1 MKNLLFLLLGAF
13 LCTSV
18 LASELW
24 SGAVSFD
31 GSDTSSTI
39 TLLTTDQIFYSSA
52 LADGDPRSLELTATD
67 TLDSTKVAEL
77 FYDNSQTA
85 VEGTASWNYE
95 APAYDNFSKSD
106 VYELKETIVTSE
118 GTEVLTRN
126 VRILPEPA
134 CFVLFAILGG
144 LLLARRKGALM
155 LLVLT
160 VASVGAFADVTVTSV
175 TAKQAW
181 PFKRSVVINYT
192 LTSDNQSAMP
202 VFAVDFYGTF
212 DDGATTFKLNER
224 GTLEKDG
231 ANGVLFEAG
240 THKVIW
246 NPASDLTL
254 KSSNL
259 KIKVSATDVTS
270 TADYLVFDL
279 TTSSVRASSTGPNLS
294 SDDCRKTE
302 LWMRRIE
309 PGTFTMGSPSGE
321 VGRDSDETQHSVE
334 LTEPYYIAVFET
346 TQKQCEYITGSSHGG
361 VHSGDTLPVEYI
373 CYNELRGD
381 DKGSQW
387 PNNNDVD
394 EEYEGHLTFFY
405 SIRNKFSGNFL
416 FDLPTEAQWEYA
428 CRATT
433 TTALNNNTDLLAP
446 AEDEKMNVV
455 GWYMYNSSN
464 QTYPPAQK
472 VGNAWGLYDMHGNV
486 WEWCLD
492 WYGEYGSGNVVDPKG
507 PASGLTRVLRGGS
520 WFQYAENCRSA
531 ERAGDF
537 APSNPGTDY
546 FGFRIALLPPV
557 KKYMVVDL
565 SGGTGASS
573 YPVSYLSSV
582 PEGGWSDE
590 YKTTKLV
597 LRLVQPGT
605 FTMGSPTT
613 EVGRDTS
620 ANGELQHDVT
630 LTKPYYIGIFE
641 TTQRQYELITG
652 SDPADLNIGQKYPV
666 EQVSYDMIRGTTQGK
681 KWPENNNVDSGSF
694 MGILRAK
701 TGLTFDLP
709 TEAQWEYACRAT
721 TTTALNS
728 GKDLTNASVC
738 PNMAEVGRYT
748 HNTNDGKG
756 NNFVEPGQYLV
767 NNWGIFDMHGNLAE
781 LCLDYYADY
790 SGSAAVTDPKGPS
803 TGTLRVKR
811 GGSWQDIAS
820 ECRSARRVGVDSNF
834 HNQGTGFRVVV
845 EQ

>member
-1 MKNLLFLLLGAF
+1 MSKLLSLFISAL
-13 LCTSV
+13 LCTTV

-24 SGAVSFD
+24 SGATAFD
-31 GSDTSSTI
+31 GSEITSTPI

-52 LADGDPRSLELTATD
+52 LADGEPVSLELTATD
-67 TLDSTKVAEL
+67 TSDSTKVAAL
-77 FYDNSQTA
+77 FYDDSQTA
-85 VEGTASWNYE
+85 VEGTASWNYKDQ
-95 APAYDNFSKSD
+95 AYEDFPSGV
-106 VYELKETIVTSE
+106 VYELKETIVTTE
-118 GTEVLTRN
+118 GTQNLTRN

-134 CFVLFAILGG
+134 CLVLFAVLGG
-144 LLLARRKGALM
+144 LFLARRKGAWM

-160 VASVGAFADVTVTSV
+160 VASLGAFANVTVTSV
-175 TAKQAW
+175 TAQQAW
-181 PFKRSVVINYT
+181 PFKRSLVINYT
-192 LTSDNQSAMP
+192 LESNTQGAT

-212 DDGATTFKLNER
+212 DDGETTFKLNER

-231 ANGVLFEAG
+231 ANGVLFSAG

-259 KIKVSATDVTS
+259 KIKVEAEEVTS
-270 TADYLVFDL
+270 EATYL
-279 TTSSVRASSTGPNLS
+279 
-294 SDDCRKTE
+294 
-302 LWMRRIE
+302 
-309 PGTFTMGSPSGE
+309 
-321 VGRDSDETQHSVE
+321 
-334 LTEPYYIAVFET
+334 
-346 TQKQCEYITGSSHGG
+346 
-361 VHSGDTLPVEYI
+361 
-373 CYNELRGD
+373 
-381 DKGSQW
+381 
-387 PNNNDVD
+387 
-394 EEYEGHLTFFY
+394 
-405 SIRNKFSGNFL
+405 
-416 FDLPTEAQWEYA
+416 
-428 CRATT
+428 
-433 TTALNNNTDLLAP
+433 
-446 AEDEKMNVV
+446 
-455 GWYMYNSSN
+455 
-464 QTYPPAQK
+464 
-472 VGNAWGLYDMHGNV
+472 
-486 WEWCLD
+486 
-492 WYGEYGSGNVVDPKG
+492 
-507 PASGLTRVLRGGS
+507 
-520 WFQYAENCRSA
+520 
-531 ERAGDF
+531 
-537 APSNPGTDY
+537 
-546 FGFRIALLPPV
+546 
-557 KKYMVVDL
+557 VVDL
-565 SGGTGASS
+565 SDGTSASS
-573 YPVSYLSSV
+573 YPVSYLSEV

-590 YKTTKLV
+590 YRTTKLV

-613 EVGRDTS
+613 ELGRDTS

-630 LTKPYYIGIFE
+630 LTKSYYVGIFE

-666 EQVSYDMIRGTTQGK
+666 EQVSYDMIRGNDQGAN
-681 KWPENNNVDSGSF
+681 WPADNNVDSGSF

-790 SGSAAVTDPKGPS
+790 SSSDAVTDPVGPS

>member
-1 MKNLLFLLLGAF
+1 MGAF

-24 SGAVSFD
+24 SDAVAFD

-52 LADGDPRSLELTATD
+52 LADGEPVSLELTATD
-67 TLDSTKVAEL
+67 TSDSTKVAEL
-77 FYDNSQTA
+77 FYDDSRTA
-85 VEGTASWNYE
+85 VEGTASWNYKDSE
-95 APAYDNFSKSD
+95 YADFPSGD
-106 VYELKETIVTSE
+106 VYQLKETIVTSE
-118 GTEVLTRN
+118 GTQNLTRN
-126 VRILPEPA
+126 VRILPEPV

-144 LLLARRKGALM
+144 LFLARRKGALM

-160 VASVGAFADVTVTSV
+160 VASLGAFANVTVTSV
-175 TAKQAW
+175 TAQQAW

-192 LTSDNQSAMP
+192 LESNTQGAT

-212 DDGATTFKLNER
+212 DNGETIFDLKDR
-224 GTLEKDG
+224 GTLEKEG
-231 ANGVLFEAG
+231 ASCVLFSAG

-246 NPASDLTL
+246 NPASDLNI

-259 KIKVSATDVTS
+259 KIKVEAEEVTS
-270 TADYLVFDL
+270 EATYL
-279 TTSSVRASSTGPNLS
+279 
-294 SDDCRKTE
+294 
-302 LWMRRIE
+302 
-309 PGTFTMGSPSGE
+309 
-321 VGRDSDETQHSVE
+321 
-334 LTEPYYIAVFET
+334 
-346 TQKQCEYITGSSHGG
+346 
-361 VHSGDTLPVEYI
+361 
-373 CYNELRGD
+373 
-381 DKGSQW
+381 
-387 PNNNDVD
+387 
-394 EEYEGHLTFFY
+394 
-405 SIRNKFSGNFL
+405 
-416 FDLPTEAQWEYA
+416 
-428 CRATT
+428 
-433 TTALNNNTDLLAP
+433 
-446 AEDEKMNVV
+446 
-455 GWYMYNSSN
+455 
-464 QTYPPAQK
+464 
-472 VGNAWGLYDMHGNV
+472 
-486 WEWCLD
+486 
-492 WYGEYGSGNVVDPKG
+492 
-507 PASGLTRVLRGGS
+507 
-520 WFQYAENCRSA
+520 
-531 ERAGDF
+531 
-537 APSNPGTDY
+537 
-546 FGFRIALLPPV
+546 
-557 KKYMVVDL
+557 VVDL
-565 SGGTGASS
+565 SGGTSASS

>member
-259 KIKVSATDVTS
+259 KIKVSASEAT
-270 TADYLVFDL
+270 YL
-279 TTSSVRASSTGPNLS
+279 
-294 SDDCRKTE
+294 
-302 LWMRRIE
+302 
-309 PGTFTMGSPSGE
+309 
-321 VGRDSDETQHSVE
+321 
-334 LTEPYYIAVFET
+334 
-346 TQKQCEYITGSSHGG
+346 
-361 VHSGDTLPVEYI
+361 
-373 CYNELRGD
+373 
-381 DKGSQW
+381 
-387 PNNNDVD
+387 
-394 EEYEGHLTFFY
+394 
-405 SIRNKFSGNFL
+405 
-416 FDLPTEAQWEYA
+416 
-428 CRATT
+428 
-433 TTALNNNTDLLAP
+433 
-446 AEDEKMNVV
+446 
-455 GWYMYNSSN
+455 
-464 QTYPPAQK
+464 
-472 VGNAWGLYDMHGNV
+472 
-486 WEWCLD
+486 
-492 WYGEYGSGNVVDPKG
+492 
-507 PASGLTRVLRGGS
+507 
-520 WFQYAENCRSA
+520 
-531 ERAGDF
+531 
-537 APSNPGTDY
+537 
-546 FGFRIALLPPV
+546 
-557 KKYMVVDL
+557 VVDL
-565 SGGTGASS
+565 SSGTSASS

-790 SGSAAVTDPKGPS
+790 SGSAAETDPVGPS

>member
-1 MKNLLFLLLGAF
+1 MIDSSAKLSKFNPQKIMKKLFLLLFSAF
-13 LCTSV
+13 LCTTV

-52 LADGDPRSLELTATD
+52 LADGEPVSLELTATD
-67 TLDSTKVAEL
+67 TSDSTKLAEL
-77 FYDNSQTA
+77 FYDDSRTA
-85 VEGTASWNYE
+85 VEGTASWNYKDSE
-95 APAYDNFSKSD
+95 YADFPSSD
-106 VYELKETIVTSE
+106 VYQLKETIVTSE
-118 GTEVLTRN
+118 GTQNLTRN
-126 VRILPEPA
+126 VRILPEPV

-144 LLLARRKGALM
+144 FLIARRKSALM
-155 LLVLT
+155 LVVLA
-160 VASVGAFADVTVTSV
+160 VASASVFADVTVTSV
-175 TAKQAW
+175 TAQQAW

-192 LTSDNQSAMP
+192 LTSDTQSALP

-212 DDGATTFKLNER
+212 DDGETTFKLNEH

-231 ANGVLFEAG
+231 ASGVLFSAG

-246 NPASDLTL
+246 NPASDLNI

-259 KIKVSATDVTS
+259 KIKVEAEEVTS
-270 TADYLVFDL
+270 ESTYL
-279 TTSSVRASSTGPNLS
+279 
-294 SDDCRKTE
+294 
-302 LWMRRIE
+302 
-309 PGTFTMGSPSGE
+309 
-321 VGRDSDETQHSVE
+321 
-334 LTEPYYIAVFET
+334 
-346 TQKQCEYITGSSHGG
+346 
-361 VHSGDTLPVEYI
+361 
-373 CYNELRGD
+373 
-381 DKGSQW
+381 
-387 PNNNDVD
+387 
-394 EEYEGHLTFFY
+394 
-405 SIRNKFSGNFL
+405 
-416 FDLPTEAQWEYA
+416 
-428 CRATT
+428 
-433 TTALNNNTDLLAP
+433 
-446 AEDEKMNVV
+446 
-455 GWYMYNSSN
+455 
-464 QTYPPAQK
+464 
-472 VGNAWGLYDMHGNV
+472 
-486 WEWCLD
+486 
-492 WYGEYGSGNVVDPKG
+492 
-507 PASGLTRVLRGGS
+507 
-520 WFQYAENCRSA
+520 
-531 ERAGDF
+531 
-537 APSNPGTDY
+537 
-546 FGFRIALLPPV
+546 
-557 KKYMVVDL
+557 VVDL
-565 SGGTGASS
+565 SGGTSASS
-573 YPVSYLSSV
+573 FPVSYLYSV

-605 FTMGSPTT
+605 FTMGSPST
-613 EVGRDTS
+613 ETGRDTS
-620 ANGELQHDVT
+620 ANGEIQHDVT
-630 LTKPYYIGIFE
+630 LTKPYYVGIFE
-641 TTQRQYELITG
+641 TTQRQYELIKGTN
-652 SDPADLNIGQKYPV
+652 PADLNIGPKYPV
-666 EQVSYDMIRGTTQGK
+666 EQVSYDMIRGNDQGAN
-681 KWPENNNVDSGSF
+681 WPANNNVDSTSF
-694 MGILRAK
+694 MGVLRAK
-701 TGLTFDLP
+701 TGLPFDLP

>member
-1 MKNLLFLLLGAF
+1 MKNLFLFLFSVL
-13 LCTSV
+13 LCTTV

-24 SGAVSFD
+24 SSATAFD

-52 LADGDPRSLELTATD
+52 LADGEPVSIELAATD
-67 TLDSTKVAEL
+67 TSDSTKVAEL
-77 FYDNSQTA
+77 FYDDSRTA
-85 VEGTASWNYE
+85 VEGTASWNYKDSE
-95 APAYDNFSKSD
+95 YADFPSGD
-106 VYELKETIVTSE
+106 VYQLKETIVTSK
-118 GTEVLTRN
+118 GTQNLTRN
-126 VRILPEPA
+126 VRILPEPV

-144 LLLARRKGALM
+144 FLIARRKSALM
-155 LLVLT
+155 LVVLA
-160 VASVGAFADVTVTSV
+160 VASASVFADVTVTSV
-175 TAKQAW
+175 SAQQAW

-192 LTSDNQSAMP
+192 LTSETQSALP

-212 DDGATTFKLNER
+212 DDGETTFKLNER

-231 ANGVLFEAG
+231 ASGVLFSAG

-246 NPASDLTL
+246 NPASDLNI

-259 KIKVSATDVTS
+259 KIKVEAEEVTS
-270 TADYLVFDL
+270 EATYL
-279 TTSSVRASSTGPNLS
+279 
-294 SDDCRKTE
+294 
-302 LWMRRIE
+302 
-309 PGTFTMGSPSGE
+309 
-321 VGRDSDETQHSVE
+321 
-334 LTEPYYIAVFET
+334 
-346 TQKQCEYITGSSHGG
+346 
-361 VHSGDTLPVEYI
+361 
-373 CYNELRGD
+373 
-381 DKGSQW
+381 
-387 PNNNDVD
+387 
-394 EEYEGHLTFFY
+394 
-405 SIRNKFSGNFL
+405 
-416 FDLPTEAQWEYA
+416 
-428 CRATT
+428 
-433 TTALNNNTDLLAP
+433 
-446 AEDEKMNVV
+446 
-455 GWYMYNSSN
+455 
-464 QTYPPAQK
+464 
-472 VGNAWGLYDMHGNV
+472 
-486 WEWCLD
+486 
-492 WYGEYGSGNVVDPKG
+492 
-507 PASGLTRVLRGGS
+507 
-520 WFQYAENCRSA
+520 
-531 ERAGDF
+531 
-537 APSNPGTDY
+537 
-546 FGFRIALLPPV
+546 
-557 KKYMVVDL
+557 VVDL
-565 SGGTGASS
+565 SGGTSASS
-573 YPVSYLSSV
+573 FPVSYLYSV

-605 FTMGSPTT
+605 FTMGSPST
-613 EVGRDTS
+613 ETGRDTS
-620 ANGELQHDVT
+620 ANGEIQHDVT
-630 LTKPYYIGIFE
+630 LTKPYYVGIFE
-641 TTQRQYELITG
+641 TTQRQYELIKGTN
-652 SDPADLNIGQKYPV
+652 PADLNIGQKYPV
-666 EQVSYDMIRGTTQGK
+666 EQVSYDMIRGNDQGAN
-681 KWPENNNVDSGSF
+681 WPENNNVDSGSF

-790 SGSAAVTDPKGPS
+790 SSSDAVTDPVGPS

>member
-24 SGAVSFD
+24 SDAVAFD
-31 GSDTSSTI
+31 GSEITSTPI

-52 LADGDPRSLELTATD
+52 LADGEPVSLELTATD
-67 TLDSTKVAEL
+67 TSDSTKVAAL

-85 VEGTASWNYE
+85 VEGTASWNYNDQ
-95 APAYDNFSKSD
+95 AYEDFPSSD
-106 VYELKETIVTSE
+106 VYQLKETIVTSE
-118 GTEVLTRN
+118 ETLNLTRN

-134 CFVLFAILGG
+134 CLVLFAVLGG
-144 LLLARRKGALM
+144 LFLARRKGALM

-160 VASVGAFADVTVTSV
+160 VASLGAFANVTVTSV
-175 TAKQAW
+175 TAQQAW

-192 LTSDNQSAMP
+192 LESNTQGSTA
-202 VFAVDFYGTF
+202 FAVDFYGTF
-212 DDGATTFKLNER
+212 DDGETTFKLNER

-231 ANGVLFEAG
+231 ASGVLFSAG

-254 KSSNL
+254 KSSDL
-259 KIKVSATDVTS
+259 KIKVSASEAT
-270 TADYLVFDL
+270 YL
-279 TTSSVRASSTGPNLS
+279 
-294 SDDCRKTE
+294 
-302 LWMRRIE
+302 
-309 PGTFTMGSPSGE
+309 
-321 VGRDSDETQHSVE
+321 
-334 LTEPYYIAVFET
+334 
-346 TQKQCEYITGSSHGG
+346 
-361 VHSGDTLPVEYI
+361 
-373 CYNELRGD
+373 
-381 DKGSQW
+381 
-387 PNNNDVD
+387 
-394 EEYEGHLTFFY
+394 
-405 SIRNKFSGNFL
+405 
-416 FDLPTEAQWEYA
+416 
-428 CRATT
+428 
-433 TTALNNNTDLLAP
+433 
-446 AEDEKMNVV
+446 
-455 GWYMYNSSN
+455 
-464 QTYPPAQK
+464 
-472 VGNAWGLYDMHGNV
+472 
-486 WEWCLD
+486 
-492 WYGEYGSGNVVDPKG
+492 
-507 PASGLTRVLRGGS
+507 
-520 WFQYAENCRSA
+520 
-531 ERAGDF
+531 
-537 APSNPGTDY
+537 
-546 FGFRIALLPPV
+546 
-557 KKYMVVDL
+557 VVDL
-565 SGGTGASS
+565 SSGTSASS

-590 YKTTKLV
+590 YRTTKLV

-605 FTMGSPTT
+605 FTMGSPSD
-613 EVGRDTS
+613 EIGRDTS
-620 ANGELQHDVT
+620 AYGELQHTVT

-652 SDPADLNIGQKYPV
+652 SNPADLNIGQKYPV
-666 EQVSYDMIRGTTQGK
+666 EQVSYDMIRGNDQGAN
-681 KWPENNNVDSGSF
+681 WPENNNVDSTSF
-694 MGILRAK
+694 MGVLRAK

-767 NNWGIFDMHGNLAE
+767 NNWGVFDMHGNLAE

-790 SGSAAVTDPKGPS
+790 SSSDAVTDPVGPS

>member
-1 MKNLLFLLLGAF
+1 MSKLLSLFIGAL
-13 LCTSV
+13 LCTTV

-24 SGAVSFD
+24 SGATAFD
-31 GSDTSSTI
+31 GSEITSTPI

-52 LADGDPRSLELTATD
+52 LADGEPVSLELTATD
-67 TLDSTKVAEL
+67 TSDSTKVAEL

-85 VEGTASWNYE
+85 VEGTATWNYE
-95 APAYDNFSKSD
+95 AQAYDDFSKSD

-118 GTEVLTRN
+118 GTQNLTRN

-134 CFVLFAILGG
+134 CLVLLAILGG
-144 LLLARRKGALM
+144 LFLARRKGALM

-160 VASVGAFADVTVTSV
+160 VASIGVFADVTVTSV
-175 TAKQAW
+175 TAQQAW

-192 LTSDNQSAMP
+192 LESDTQSALP
-202 VFAVDFYGTF
+202 VFNVSFYGTF
-212 DDGATTFKLNER
+212 DNGETIFDLKDR
-224 GTLEKDG
+224 GTLEKEG
-231 ANGVLFEAG
+231 ASCVLFSAG

-246 NPASDLTL
+246 NPASDLNI

-259 KIKVSATDVTS
+259 KIKVEAEEVTS
-270 TADYLVFDL
+270 EATYL
-279 TTSSVRASSTGPNLS
+279 
-294 SDDCRKTE
+294 
-302 LWMRRIE
+302 
-309 PGTFTMGSPSGE
+309 
-321 VGRDSDETQHSVE
+321 
-334 LTEPYYIAVFET
+334 
-346 TQKQCEYITGSSHGG
+346 
-361 VHSGDTLPVEYI
+361 
-373 CYNELRGD
+373 
-381 DKGSQW
+381 
-387 PNNNDVD
+387 
-394 EEYEGHLTFFY
+394 
-405 SIRNKFSGNFL
+405 
-416 FDLPTEAQWEYA
+416 
-428 CRATT
+428 
-433 TTALNNNTDLLAP
+433 
-446 AEDEKMNVV
+446 
-455 GWYMYNSSN
+455 
-464 QTYPPAQK
+464 
-472 VGNAWGLYDMHGNV
+472 
-486 WEWCLD
+486 
-492 WYGEYGSGNVVDPKG
+492 
-507 PASGLTRVLRGGS
+507 
-520 WFQYAENCRSA
+520 
-531 ERAGDF
+531 
-537 APSNPGTDY
+537 
-546 FGFRIALLPPV
+546 
-557 KKYMVVDL
+557 VVDL
-565 SGGTGASS
+565 SGGTSASS
-573 YPVSYLSSV
+573 FAVSYLSEV

-590 YKTTKLV
+590 YRTTKLV

-605 FTMGSPTT
+605 FTMGSPSD
-613 EVGRDTS
+613 EIGRETS
-620 ANGELQHDVT
+620 AYGELQHDVT

-666 EQVSYDMIRGTTQGK
+666 EQVSYDMIRGNDQGAN
-681 KWPENNNVDSGSF
+681 WPADNNVDSTSF
-694 MGILRAK
+694 MGVLRAK

>member
-1 MKNLLFLLLGAF
+1 MKNLFLFLFSAL
-13 LCTSV
+13 LCTTV

-24 SGAVSFD
+24 SGATAFD
-31 GSDTSSTI
+31 GSEITSTPI

-52 LADGDPRSLELTATD
+52 LADGEPVSLELTATD
-67 TLDSTKVAEL
+67 TSDSTKVAAL

-85 VEGTASWNYE
+85 VEGTASWNYNDQ
-95 APAYDNFSKSD
+95 AYEDFPSSD
-106 VYELKETIVTSE
+106 IYQLKETITTSE

-155 LLVLT
+155 LLALT
-160 VASVGAFADVTVTSV
+160 VASVGVFADVTVTSV
-175 TAKQAW
+175 TAQQAW

-192 LTSDNQSAMP
+192 LESDTQGALP
-202 VFAVDFYGTF
+202 VFNVSFYSTF
-212 DDGATTFKLNER
+212 DNGETIFDLKDR
-224 GTLEKDG
+224 GTLEKEG
-231 ANGVLFEAG
+231 ASGVLFSAG

-246 NPASDLTL
+246 NPASDLNI

-259 KIKVSATDVTS
+259 KIKVEAEEVTS
-270 TADYLVFDL
+270 EATYL
-279 TTSSVRASSTGPNLS
+279 
-294 SDDCRKTE
+294 
-302 LWMRRIE
+302 
-309 PGTFTMGSPSGE
+309 
-321 VGRDSDETQHSVE
+321 
-334 LTEPYYIAVFET
+334 
-346 TQKQCEYITGSSHGG
+346 
-361 VHSGDTLPVEYI
+361 
-373 CYNELRGD
+373 
-381 DKGSQW
+381 
-387 PNNNDVD
+387 
-394 EEYEGHLTFFY
+394 
-405 SIRNKFSGNFL
+405 
-416 FDLPTEAQWEYA
+416 
-428 CRATT
+428 
-433 TTALNNNTDLLAP
+433 
-446 AEDEKMNVV
+446 
-455 GWYMYNSSN
+455 
-464 QTYPPAQK
+464 
-472 VGNAWGLYDMHGNV
+472 
-486 WEWCLD
+486 
-492 WYGEYGSGNVVDPKG
+492 
-507 PASGLTRVLRGGS
+507 
-520 WFQYAENCRSA
+520 
-531 ERAGDF
+531 
-537 APSNPGTDY
+537 
-546 FGFRIALLPPV
+546 
-557 KKYMVVDL
+557 VVDL
-565 SGGTGASS
+565 SGGTSASS
-573 YPVSYLSSV
+573 FPVSYLSSV

-641 TTQRQYELITG
+641 TTQRQYELIKGTN
-652 SDPADLNIGQKYPV
+652 PADLNIGPKYPV
-666 EQVSYDMIRGTTQGK
+666 EQVTYDMIRGDDQGAN
-681 KWPENNNVDSGSF
+681 WPANNNVDSTSF
-694 MGILRAK
+694 MGVLRAK

-728 GKDLTNASVC
+728 GKDLTNATVC

-767 NNWGIFDMHGNLAE
+767 NNWGVFDMHGNLAE

>member
-1 MKNLLFLLLGAF
+1 MSKLLSLFIGAL
-13 LCTSV
+13 LCTTV

-24 SGAVSFD
+24 SDAVTFD
-31 GSDTSSTI
+31 GSPITSTPI

-67 TLDSTKVAEL
+67 TADSTKVAEL
-77 FYDNSQTA
+77 FYDDSQTA

-95 APAYDNFSKSD
+95 APAYDDFSKSD

-126 VRILPEPA
+126 VKILPEPA

-144 LLLARRKGALM
+144 LLIARRKGALM

-160 VASVGAFADVTVTSV
+160 VASVGVFADVTVTSV
-175 TAKQAW
+175 TAQQAW

-192 LTSDNQSAMP
+192 LESNTQGAT

-212 DDGATTFKLNER
+212 DDGETTFKLNER

-231 ANGVLFEAG
+231 ANGLLFSAG

-254 KSSNL
+254 KSNNL
-259 KIKVSATDVTS
+259 KIKVEAEEVTS
-270 TADYLVFDL
+270 EATYL
-279 TTSSVRASSTGPNLS
+279 
-294 SDDCRKTE
+294 
-302 LWMRRIE
+302 
-309 PGTFTMGSPSGE
+309 
-321 VGRDSDETQHSVE
+321 
-334 LTEPYYIAVFET
+334 
-346 TQKQCEYITGSSHGG
+346 
-361 VHSGDTLPVEYI
+361 
-373 CYNELRGD
+373 
-381 DKGSQW
+381 
-387 PNNNDVD
+387 
-394 EEYEGHLTFFY
+394 
-405 SIRNKFSGNFL
+405 
-416 FDLPTEAQWEYA
+416 
-428 CRATT
+428 
-433 TTALNNNTDLLAP
+433 
-446 AEDEKMNVV
+446 
-455 GWYMYNSSN
+455 
-464 QTYPPAQK
+464 
-472 VGNAWGLYDMHGNV
+472 
-486 WEWCLD
+486 
-492 WYGEYGSGNVVDPKG
+492 
-507 PASGLTRVLRGGS
+507 
-520 WFQYAENCRSA
+520 
-531 ERAGDF
+531 
-537 APSNPGTDY
+537 
-546 FGFRIALLPPV
+546 
-557 KKYMVVDL
+557 VVDL
-565 SGGTGASS
+565 SSGTSASS

-590 YKTTKLV
+590 YRTTKLV

-605 FTMGSPTT
+605 FTMGSPSD
-613 EVGRDTS
+613 EIGRETS
-620 ANGELQHDVT
+620 AYGELQHTVT

-652 SDPADLNIGQKYPV
+652 SNPADLNIGQKYPV
-666 EQVSYDMIRGTTQGK
+666 EQVSYDMIRGNDQGAN
-681 KWPENNNVDSGSF
+681 WPENNNVDSTSF
-694 MGILRAK
+694 MGVLRAK

-767 NNWGIFDMHGNLAE
+767 NNWGVFDMHGNLAE

-790 SGSAAVTDPKGPS
+790 SSSDAVTDPVGPS

-845 EQ
+845 GQ